1 MCKTS
6 NYIADGSY
14 HLQLVQPPLQTPRSR
29 GSSLPAMA
37 AVRLPGVLGDLVL
50 RASRAATK
58 HTRTHTHTVQ
68 PTTHHLK
75 IHLASSYSNFQKSH
89 TCLSLCL
96 FRESGAAFT
105 PRLFEAMNHGHII
118 KLQWA
123 DTSSIKRTGGN
134 IFGVFA
140 LSISHALLTSLCL
153 SCL

>member
-1 MCKTS
+1 MGRT
-6 NYIADGSY
+6 I
-14 HLQLVQPPLQTPRSR
+14 
-29 GSSLPAMA
+29 SSSCSLLS
-37 AVRLPGVLGDLVL
+37 RLPGPAAPPSRPWRPYACRAFSVTSSSEPVEL
-50 RASRAATK
+50 RQNTHA
-58 HTRTHTHTVQ
+58 HTHTVQ

-123 DTSSIKRTGGN
+123 DTSIIKRTGGN